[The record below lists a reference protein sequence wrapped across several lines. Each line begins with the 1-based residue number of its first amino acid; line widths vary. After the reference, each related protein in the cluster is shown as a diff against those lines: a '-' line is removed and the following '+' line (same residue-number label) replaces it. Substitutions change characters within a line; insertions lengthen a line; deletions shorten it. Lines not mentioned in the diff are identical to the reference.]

1 MFVVLFKTF
10 FHYVQQKPSWPSS
23 CNSLLSDNGLEVIT
37 WIMIITIIL
46 PNAFSMLQ
54 IANLMQLTEQMSEY
68 EIFVFLINLCDL
80 LTGCYILG
88 IAVKDSVSGGS
99 YTETDLSWR
108 HSIVCHGLAFTLL
121 WSIVLSA
128 FFMLTVSI
136 SLI

>member
-10 FHYVQQKPSWPSS
+10 FHYVQQKRSWPSS
-23 CNSLLSDNGLEVIT
+23 CNSLLSDNGLEIMT

-54 IANLMQLTEQMSEY
+54 IANLMQWTEQMSEY

-88 IAVKDSVSGGS
+88 IAVKDFVSREN
-99 YTETDLSWR
+99 YTETDL
-108 HSIVCHGLAFTLL
+108 
-121 WSIVLSA
+121 
-128 FFMLTVSI
+128 
-136 SLI
+136 